1 MKKLIELLNEW
12 YEERYNVN
20 PCFDRFEDYWG
31 NDYWYF
37 TSSKRERLMNETE
50 VWTKK
55 YWFIK
60 RLVENDKLWDNKDSD
75 RYTMMKLM
83 RAEAKEQQIFEW
95 TEYYERVIMLL
106 SIQDNPI
113 DFLITILK

>member
-1 MKKLIELLNEW
+1 MNKLIELLNEW

-37 TSSKRERLMNETE
+37 CSSKRKNLMNETE

-60 RLVENDKLWDNKDSD
+60 WLVDNDKIDL
-75 RYTMMKLM
+75 MKLDS
-83 RAEAKEQQIFEW
+83 RIALSEFNK
-95 TEYYERVIMLL
+95 TERFLMAL

-113 DFLITILK
+113 EFLYSILK